1 MNKTASKTTDQHD
14 GFTIT
19 LQLDLD
25 WALVE
30 DHTQEI
36 LSRQGLGIIEFT
48 PDEISEA
55 WMETVRHYLE
65 RAAEDSDSFL
75 RRNGTDERF
84 LKLLLNE

>member
-1 MNKTASKTTDQHD
+1 MSRTASKATNQHNSI
-14 GFTIT
+14 TIT

-25 WALVE
+25 WPLVE
-30 DHTQEI
+30 DHTQGI
-36 LSRQGLGIIEFT
+36 LSSLGLDVTDFT

-55 WMETVRHYLE
+55 WTETVRHYLE

-84 LKLLLNE
+84 LQTLLDE